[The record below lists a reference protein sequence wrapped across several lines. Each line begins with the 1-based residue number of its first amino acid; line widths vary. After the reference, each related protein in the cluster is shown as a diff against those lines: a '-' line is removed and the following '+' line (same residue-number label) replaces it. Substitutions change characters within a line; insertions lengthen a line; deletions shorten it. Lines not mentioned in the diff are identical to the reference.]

1 MKKHDEYT
9 LYKKESGDNIIRF
22 MMAPYDCWA
31 REYKAMK
38 TKPFLVVKYPKD
50 NDDLIPRIKGDRLKR
65 QEWINKWVSHTWYT
79 TTEKALTKYKSL

>member
-50 NDDLIPRIKGDRLKR
+50 NDDLIPRIKGDRPKR
-65 QEWINKWVSHTWYT
+65 QEWIDTWISHTWCDT
-79 TTEKALTKYKSL
+79 LEEALEIYN